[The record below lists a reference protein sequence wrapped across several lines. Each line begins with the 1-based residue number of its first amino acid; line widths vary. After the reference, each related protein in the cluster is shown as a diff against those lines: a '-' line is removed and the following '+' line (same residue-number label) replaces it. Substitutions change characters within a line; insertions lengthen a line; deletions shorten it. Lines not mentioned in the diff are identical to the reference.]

1 MNSPSI
7 KFIHGD
13 MAYHKVGLELLYTLT
28 FTCSGYEGLLTY
40 TGFSLYQIGNLDFS
54 ILAFD
59 FSHSTQSGVHVGSS
73 IGSIDFDY
81 LCPFLYTY
89 LHHGKSPRSIYRY
102 ALLRQM
108 LMSINR
114 SMTAI
119 QRILTI
125 TYLIS
130 FLYSTFC
137 VRFQCDFALF
147 TKKLFQSPVI
157 QDSDCPDVRYQTH
170 SDSIRGTASTFEI
183 CYPILFTSTFQC
195 RSSLYKV

>member
-1 MNSPSI
+1 MVGFFNDRTSAPTFIFYESPTATFHPYAGGDRFSSAWCVPPFIAVSNASIIYLYIVDLWQRHIMTWIGNSPSI

-102 ALLRQM
+102 ALLR
-108 LMSINR
+108 
-114 SMTAI
+114 
-119 QRILTI
+119 
-125 TYLIS
+125 
-130 FLYSTFC
+130 
-137 VRFQCDFALF
+137 
-147 TKKLFQSPVI
+147 
-157 QDSDCPDVRYQTH
+157 
-170 SDSIRGTASTFEI
+170 
-183 CYPILFTSTFQC
+183 
-195 RSSLYKV
+195 